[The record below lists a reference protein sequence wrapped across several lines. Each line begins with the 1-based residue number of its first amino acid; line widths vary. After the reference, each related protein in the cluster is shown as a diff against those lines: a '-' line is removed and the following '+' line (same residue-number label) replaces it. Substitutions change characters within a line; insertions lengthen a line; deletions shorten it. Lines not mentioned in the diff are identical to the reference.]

1 MSKKEKKE
9 LDSRKIFYIVTAVSL
24 LIFAVGV
31 IITAANGKID
41 GSVFNKRLDF
51 LADMTFFIPFCLWAW
66 IVVFGLLF
74 VRKNFLVITICIL
87 LAIPHIIFIAVMIGY
102 SNSAL
107 EILKRYVM
115 IFTFGSLML

>member
-9 LDSRKIFYIVTAVSL
+9 MDSRKIFYIVTAVSV

-31 IITAANGKID
+31 IITTVNGKLD

-66 IVVFGLLF
+66 LVVVGLLF
-74 VRKNFLVITICIL
+74 VRKNFLVVTTCIL

-102 SNSAL
+102 SNSLL

-115 IFTFGSLML
+115 IFSFGSLML

>member
-9 LDSRKIFYIVTAVSL
+9 MDSRKMFYIFTAISL

-31 IITAANGKID
+31 IITAVNGRLD

-66 IVVFGLLF
+66 LVLFGLLF
-74 VRKNFLVITICIL
+74 VRKNFLVISICIL
-87 LAIPHIIFIAVMIGY
+87 LAIPHIIFIAVMVGY
-102 SNSAL
+102 SNSMM

-115 IFTFGSLML
+115 IFSFGSLML

>member
-1 MSKKEKKE
+1 MSTKEKKE

-102 SNSAL
+102 SNSAV

-115 IFTFGSLML
+115 IFSFGSIVL

>member
-1 MSKKEKKE
+1 MSAKEKKE

-66 IVVFGLLF
+66 IVLFGLLF
-74 VRKNFLVITICIL
+74 VRKNFLVMTICIL
-87 LAIPHIIFIAVMIGY
+87 LTIPHIIFIAVMIGY
-102 SNSAL
+102 SNSAV

-115 IFTFGSLML
+115 IFSFGSIVL

>member
-1 MSKKEKKE
+1 MSTKEKKE
-9 LDSRKIFYIVTAVSL
+9 LNSRKIFYIVTSVSL

-102 SNSAL
+102 SNSAV

-115 IFTFGSLML
+115 IFSFGSIVL

>member
-1 MSKKEKKE
+1 MSIKEKKE

-87 LAIPHIIFIAVMIGY
+87 LAIPHLIFIAVMIGY

>member
-9 LDSRKIFYIVTAVSL
+9 MDSRKIFYIFTAISL

-31 IITAANGKID
+31 IITAVNGRLD

-66 IVVFGLLF
+66 LVLFGLLF
-74 VRKNFLVITICIL
+74 VRKNFLVVTICIL
-87 LAIPHIIFIAVMIGY
+87 LAIPHIIFIAVMVGY
-102 SNSAL
+102 SNSMM

-115 IFTFGSLML
+115 IFSFGSLML

>member
-9 LDSRKIFYIVTAVSL
+9 MDSRKIFYIFTAISL

-31 IITAANGKID
+31 IITAVNGRLD

-66 IVVFGLLF
+66 LVLLGLLF
-74 VRKNFLVITICIL
+74 VRKNFLVVTICIL
-87 LAIPHIIFIAVMIGY
+87 LAIPHIIFIAVMVGY
-102 SNSAL
+102 SNSMM

-115 IFTFGSLML
+115 IFSFGSLML

>member
-9 LDSRKIFYIVTAVSL
+9 MDSRKIFYIVTAVSV

-31 IITAANGKID
+31 IITTVNGKLD

-66 IVVFGLLF
+66 LVVVGLLF
-74 VRKNFLVITICIL
+74 VRKNFLVVTTCIL
-87 LAIPHIIFIAVMIGY
+87 LSIPHIIFIAVMIGY
-102 SNSAL
+102 SNSLL

-115 IFTFGSLML
+115 IFSFGSLML

>member
-9 LDSRKIFYIVTAVSL
+9 MDSRKIFYIFTAISL

-31 IITAANGKID
+31 IITAVNGRLD

-66 IVVFGLLF
+66 LVLFGLLF
-74 VRKNFLVITICIL
+74 VKKNFLVVTICIL
-87 LAIPHIIFIAVMIGY
+87 LAIPHIIFIAVMVGY
-102 SNSAL
+102 SNSMM

-115 IFTFGSLML
+115 IFSFGSLML

>member
-1 MSKKEKKE
+1 MSEKEKKE
-9 LDSRKIFYIVTAVSL
+9 LDSRKIFYIVTAVSV

-31 IITAANGKID
+31 IITTVNGKLD

-66 IVVFGLLF
+66 LVVVGLLF
-74 VRKNFLVITICIL
+74 VRKNFLVVTTCIL
-87 LAIPHIIFIAVMIGY
+87 LSIPHIIFIAVMIGY
-102 SNSAL
+102 SNSLL

-115 IFTFGSLML
+115 IFSFGSLML

>member
-9 LDSRKIFYIVTAVSL
+9 MDSRKMFYIFTAISL
-24 LIFAVGV
+24 LIFAAGV
-31 IITAANGKID
+31 VITAVNGRLD

-66 IVVFGLLF
+66 LVLFGLLF
-74 VRKNFLVITICIL
+74 VRKNFLVVTICIL
-87 LAIPHIIFIAVMIGY
+87 LAIPHIIFIAVMVGY
-102 SNSAL
+102 SNSMM

-115 IFTFGSLML
+115 IFSFGSIVL

>member
-9 LDSRKIFYIVTAVSL
+9 MDSRKMFYIFTAISL
-24 LIFAVGV
+24 LIFTVGV
-31 IITAANGKID
+31 IITAVNGRLD

-66 IVVFGLLF
+66 LVLFGLLF
-74 VRKNFLVITICIL
+74 VKKNFLVVTICIL
-87 LAIPHIIFIAVMIGY
+87 LAIPHIIFIAVMVGY
-102 SNSAL
+102 SNSMM

-115 IFTFGSLML
+115 IFSFGNLML

>member
-1 MSKKEKKE
+1 MSAKEKKE

-66 IVVFGLLF
+66 IVLFGLLF
-74 VRKNFLVITICIL
+74 VRKNFLVMTICIL
-87 LAIPHIIFIAVMIGY
+87 LAVPHIIFIAVMIGY
-102 SNSAL
+102 SNSAV

-115 IFTFGSLML
+115 IFSFGSIVL

>member
-1 MSKKEKKE
+1 MSTKEKKE

-87 LAIPHIIFIAVMIGY
+87 LSIPHIIFIAVMIGY
-102 SNSAL
+102 SNSAV

-115 IFTFGSLML
+115 IFSFGSIVL

>member
-9 LDSRKIFYIVTAVSL
+9 MDSRKIFYIFTAISL

-31 IITAANGKID
+31 IITAVNGRLD

-66 IVVFGLLF
+66 LVLFGLLF
-74 VRKNFLVITICIL
+74 VRKNFLVISICIL
-87 LAIPHIIFIAVMIGY
+87 LAIPHIIFIAVMVGY
-102 SNSAL
+102 SNSMM

-115 IFTFGSLML
+115 IFSFGSLML

>member
-1 MSKKEKKE
+1 MSTKEKKE
-9 LDSRKIFYIVTAVSL
+9 LNSRKIFYIVTAVSL

-102 SNSAL
+102 SNSAV

-115 IFTFGSLML
+115 IFSFGSIVL

>member
-9 LDSRKIFYIVTAVSL
+9 LDSRKIFYIVTAVSM

-31 IITAANGKID
+31 IITAKSGRLD

-102 SNSAL
+102 SNSAV

-115 IFTFGSLML
+115 IFSFGSLML

>member
-1 MSKKEKKE
+1 MSTKEKKE
-9 LDSRKIFYIVTAVSL
+9 LNSRKIFYIVTAVSL

-66 IVVFGLLF
+66 IVLFGLLF

-102 SNSAL
+102 SNSAV

-115 IFTFGSLML
+115 IFSFGSIVL

>member
-1 MSKKEKKE
+1 MSIKEKKE

-102 SNSAL
+102 SNSAV

-115 IFTFGSLML
+115 IFSFGSIVL

>member
-9 LDSRKIFYIVTAVSL
+9 MDSRKIFYIVTAVSV

-31 IITAANGKID
+31 IITAVNGKLD

-66 IVVFGLLF
+66 LVVVGLLF
-74 VRKNFLVITICIL
+74 VRKNFLVVTTCIL

-102 SNSAL
+102 SNSLL

-115 IFTFGSLML
+115 IFSFGSLML

>member
-9 LDSRKIFYIVTAVSL
+9 MDSRKIFYIFTAISL

-31 IITAANGKID
+31 IITAVNGRLD

-66 IVVFGLLF
+66 LVLFGLLF
-74 VRKNFLVITICIL
+74 VKKNFLVVTICIL
-87 LAIPHIIFIAVMIGY
+87 LAIPHIIFIAVMVGY
-102 SNSAL
+102 SNSMM

-115 IFTFGSLML
+115 IFSFGNLML

>member
-1 MSKKEKKE
+1 M
-9 LDSRKIFYIVTAVSL
+9 DSRKIFYIVTAVSV

-31 IITAANGKID
+31 IITTVNGKLD

-66 IVVFGLLF
+66 LVVVGLLF
-74 VRKNFLVITICIL
+74 VRKNFLVVTTCIL
-87 LAIPHIIFIAVMIGY
+87 LSIPHIIFIAVMIGY
-102 SNSAL
+102 SNSLL

-115 IFTFGSLML
+115 IFSFGSLML

>member
-1 MSKKEKKE
+1 MSAKEKKE

-24 LIFAVGV
+24 LIFAGGV

-41 GSVFNKRLDF
+41 GSIFNKRLDF

-66 IVVFGLLF
+66 IVLFGLLF
-74 VRKNFLVITICIL
+74 VRKNFLVMTICIL
-87 LAIPHIIFIAVMIGY
+87 LTIPHIIFIAVMIGY
-102 SNSAL
+102 SNSAV

-115 IFTFGSLML
+115 IFSFGSIVL

>member
-1 MSKKEKKE
+1 MSTKEKKE

-87 LAIPHIIFIAVMIGY
+87 LAVPHIIFIAVMIGY
-102 SNSAL
+102 SNSAV

-115 IFTFGSLML
+115 IFSFGSIVL

>member
-9 LDSRKIFYIVTAVSL
+9 MDSRKIFYIVTAVSV

-31 IITAANGKID
+31 IITAVNGKLD

-66 IVVFGLLF
+66 LVVVGLLF
-74 VRKNFLVITICIL
+74 VRKNFLVVTICIL
-87 LAIPHIIFIAVMIGY
+87 MAIPHIIFIAVMIGY
-102 SNSAL
+102 SNSLL

-115 IFTFGSLML
+115 IFSFGSLML

>member
-102 SNSAL
+102 SNSAV

-115 IFTFGSLML
+115 IFSFGSIVL

>member
-9 LDSRKIFYIVTAVSL
+9 MDSRKMFYIFTAISL
-24 LIFAVGV
+24 LIFTVGV
-31 IITAANGKID
+31 IITAVNGRLD

-66 IVVFGLLF
+66 LVLFGLLF
-74 VRKNFLVITICIL
+74 VKKNFLVVTICIL
-87 LAIPHIIFIAVMIGY
+87 LAIPHIIFIAVMVGY
-102 SNSAL
+102 SNSMM

-115 IFTFGSLML
+115 IFSFGSLML

>member
-1 MSKKEKKE
+1 MSAKEKKE

-102 SNSAL
+102 SNSAV

-115 IFTFGSLML
+115 IFSFGSIVL

>member
-9 LDSRKIFYIVTAVSL
+9 MDSRKIFYIFTAISL

-31 IITAANGKID
+31 IITAVNGRLD

-66 IVVFGLLF
+66 LVLFGLLF

-87 LAIPHIIFIAVMIGY
+87 LAIPHIIFIAVMVGY
-102 SNSAL
+102 SNSMM

-115 IFTFGSLML
+115 IFSFGSLML

>member
-9 LDSRKIFYIVTAVSL
+9 MDSRKMFYIFTAISL

-31 IITAANGKID
+31 IITAVNGRLD

-51 LADMTFFIPFCLWAW
+51 LADITFFIPFCLWAW
-66 IVVFGLLF
+66 LVLFGLLF

-87 LAIPHIIFIAVMIGY
+87 LAIPHIIFIAVMVGY
-102 SNSAL
+102 SNSMM

-115 IFTFGSLML
+115 IFSFGSLML

>member
-1 MSKKEKKE
+1 MSAKEKKE

-24 LIFAVGV
+24 LIFAGGV

-66 IVVFGLLF
+66 IVLFGLLF
-74 VRKNFLVITICIL
+74 VRKNFLVMTICIL
-87 LAIPHIIFIAVMIGY
+87 LTIPHIIFIAVMIGY
-102 SNSAL
+102 SNSAV

-115 IFTFGSLML
+115 IFSFGSIVL

>member
-1 MSKKEKKE
+1 MSKNDKKE
-9 LDSRKIFYIVTAVSL
+9 LDSRKVFYIVTAVSL
-24 LIFAVGV
+24 LIFLVGV
-31 IITAANGKID
+31 IIAATNGRLD

-66 IVVFGLLF
+66 LVLFGLLF
-74 VRKNFLVITICIL
+74 VRKNFLVMTICIL

>member
-1 MSKKEKKE
+1 MSKNDKKE
-9 LDSRKIFYIVTAVSL
+9 LDSRKVFYIVTAVSL
-24 LIFAVGV
+24 LIFLVGV
-31 IITAANGKID
+31 IITAKSGRLD

-66 IVVFGLLF
+66 LVLFGLLF
-74 VRKNFLVITICIL
+74 VRKNFLVMTICIL
-87 LAIPHIIFIAVMIGY
+87 LAIPHIIFIAVTIGY

>member
-102 SNSAL
+102 SNSAV

-115 IFTFGSLML
+115 IFSFGSLML

>member
-1 MSKKEKKE
+1 MSIKEKKE

-41 GSVFNKRLDF
+41 GSVFNKRIDF

-87 LAIPHIIFIAVMIGY
+87 IAIPHIIFIAVMIGY
-102 SNSAL
+102 SNSAV

-115 IFTFGSLML
+115 IFSFGSIVL